1 MNIAPSVNSLQF
13 TTNFLK
19 FGNNFYLK
27 MFLLRILS
35 LNVTIEA
42 KMALESSLRIKYLS
56 RKPKHHFI
64 LGYQVILKKYP

>member
-1 MNIAPSVNSLQF
+1 
-13 TTNFLK
+13 
-19 FGNNFYLK
+19 
-27 MFLLRILS
+27 MFLLGILS

-64 LGYQVILKKYP
+64 LGYQFILKKYP